1 MTASRL
7 YIAGPMTGIAE
18 FNFPAF
24 DDAATR
30 YRAAGHEVI
39 SPAEHD
45 RENGLDV
52 TGLTGDLTELEG
64 KFDLAETLL
73 WDLAQVATVDAV
85 VLLEGWERSSGVRAE
100 LALAA
105 ALGKDAI
112 VDESGETLPARE
124 LVAGKPS
131 SGEVRV
137 TNATT
142 GGEKGTKEVRLDLV
156 PIYPLTELARLYGR
170 GAAKYADR
178 NWERGYD
185 WSLSYAALMR
195 HVTQWW
201 GGEDRD
207 PEMGTSHMASVAWHA
222 FTLAEFERT
231 HPELDNRPTALLEE
245 SK

>member
-1 MTASRL
+1 MRL

-24 DDAATR
+24 DRAATK
-30 YRAAGHEVI
+30 YRALGHDVI

-45 RENGLDV
+45 RESGLDV
-52 TGLTGDLTELEG
+52 TGLTGALAELEG
-64 KFDLAETLL
+64 KFDLAEALL
-73 WDLAQVATVDAV
+73 WDLAQVASVDAV

-105 ALGKDAI
+105 ALSKRVILDSLAVETSAREVVAGT
-112 VDESGETLPARE
+112 SNPGET
-124 LVAGKPS
+124 
-131 SGEVRV
+131 RV

-201 GGEDRD
+201 GGEDCD

-231 HPELDNRPTALLEE
+231 HPELDNRPTALLEDN
-245 SK
+245 K